1 MRGRVADYRFLTTW
15 MLDASPEAVWDEIY
29 HPERWPG
36 WWRGVQSV
44 EKLAEGDD
52 DGVGSLY
59 RHRWK
64 SVLPYTVG
72 FEIRTTRVELPTL
85 IEGEAVGEL
94 TGTGRWRFFRGDATV
109 VTYEWLVRTTKP
121 WMNVFAPVARPFF
134 EWNHDIV
141 MRRGGEG
148 LARHLGGRL
157 LARN

>member
-1 MRGRVADYRFLTTW
+1 MADYRFLTTW
-15 MLDASPEAVWDEIY
+15 LLDADPDAVWDTIY
-29 HPERWPG
+29 HPEGWPA
-36 WWRGVQSV
+36 WWKGVQSV
-44 EKLAEGDD
+44 EKLREGGGD
-52 DGVGSLY
+52 DGVGIVY

-72 FEIRTTRVELPTL
+72 FEMTTTRVEPPTL

-109 VTYEWLVRTTKP
+109 VTYEWIVRTTKP
-121 WMNVFAPVARPFF
+121 WMNLLAPVARPFF

>member
-1 MRGRVADYRFLTTW
+1 MRAVVSDYRFLTTW
-15 MLDASPEAVWDEIY
+15 MIDASGEDVWNAIY
-29 HPERWPG
+29 HPEGWPA

-44 EKLAEGDD
+44 EKLEEGDEN
-52 DGVGSLY
+52 GVGGLY

-85 IEGEAVGEL
+85 IEGEAEGEL
-94 TGTGRWRFFRGDATV
+94 AGTGRWRFFHGDATV
-109 VTYEWLVRTTKP
+109 VTYEWIVRTTKP
-121 WMNVFAPVARPFF
+121 WMNALAPVARPFF

-148 LARHLGGRL
+148 LARHLGARL